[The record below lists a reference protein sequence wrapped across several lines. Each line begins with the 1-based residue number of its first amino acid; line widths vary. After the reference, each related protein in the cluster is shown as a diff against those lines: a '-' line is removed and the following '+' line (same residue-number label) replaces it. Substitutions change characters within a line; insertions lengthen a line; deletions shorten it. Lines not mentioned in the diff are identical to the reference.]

1 MAADYII
8 ANKHIIRSVVMFLDN
23 DTAGENATLRLSEML
38 GQESMAIRTMNH
50 TYKGYKDL
58 NDYWMGLNT

>member
-1 MAADYII
+1 MCAARPAPGIVVIHFFPMVDL
-8 ANKHIIRSVVMFLDN
+8 KLLSVIGF
-23 DTAGENATLRLSEML
+23 GML